1 MPLFGR
7 GREPSRDNQG
17 RIAGDSRTAQPTATP
32 RSRPP
37 APARRRAPQPVQYDD
52 DYYDDNDDE
61 FVDRRP
67 TSSPKV
73 IANYLITLK
82 PQVARA
88 IEVRQSWIKE
98 LGKLFEDVRQG
109 SQPALTSRASRLGRD
124 HVGPFREIRA
134 IVEHHRPPEGCQEV
148 SRAVLTWVDNMV
160 KACESLVEVGNTNSL
175 AGLQVTQGFVTDA
188 RLAARRFNSE
198 YNRLVTELR
207 VAVRNAR
214 RSTNAESTEI
224 APRN

>member
-1 MPLFGR
+1 MPPLGR
-7 GREPSRDNQG
+7 GREPSRENQG
-17 RIAGDSRTAQPTATP
+17 RFAGDARAAQPTANARP
-32 RSRPP
+32 RLP
-37 APARRRAPQPVQYDD
+37 APTRRPATPPVQYDD
-52 DYYDDNDDE
+52 EFYDDDE
-61 FVDRRP
+61 DGYIDRRP

-88 IEVRQSWIKE
+88 LEVRQSWIKE

-134 IVEHHRPPEGCQEV
+134 MVEQQRPPEGCQEV
-148 SRAVLTWVDNMV
+148 FKAVFTWVDNMV
-160 KACESLVEVGNTNSL
+160 KACESLIEVGNTSSL

-198 YNRLVTELR
+198 YNRLVTDLR

-214 RSTNAESTEI
+214 RTATPDSTGTV
-224 APRN
+224 PTT